1 MQEKERENAVNEQ
14 QIYLDYAANTP
25 VDQCVLN
32 CYCQAAVTYMGNPN
46 SKHYTG
52 LSAKEAISRATA
64 HMAELLQVSAG
75 GIDFHK
81 RCQRVQQPCDQRNCA
96 HETAHWQAHHL
107 HLSGTLLR

>member
-46 SKHYTG
+46 SKHHTG

-64 HMAELLQVSAG
+64 HMAEL
-75 GIDFHK
+75 
-81 RCQRVQQPCDQRNCA
+81 RVQQPCDQRNCA

>member
-46 SKHYTG
+46 SKHHTG
-52 LSAKEAISRATA
+52 LSAKEAISKATA
-64 HMAELLQVSAG
+64 HMAELLQV
-75 GIDFHK
+75 
-81 RCQRVQQPCDQRNCA
+81 QPEELIFTSGAA

>member
-46 SKHYTG
+46 SKHHT
-52 LSAKEAISRATA
+52 
-64 HMAELLQVSAG
+64 
-75 GIDFHK
+75 
-81 RCQRVQQPCDQRNCA
+81 
-96 HETAHWQAHHL
+96 
-107 HLSGTLLR
+107 